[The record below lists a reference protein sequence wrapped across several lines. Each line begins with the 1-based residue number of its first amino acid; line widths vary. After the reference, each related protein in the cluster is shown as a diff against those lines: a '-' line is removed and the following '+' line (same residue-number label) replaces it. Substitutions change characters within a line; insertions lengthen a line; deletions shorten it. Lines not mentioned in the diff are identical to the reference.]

1 MRSNILPELAWLSLV
16 MIFSLSSANAKST
29 LTWETCLKD
38 LIQNNPELS
47 ASEEGIAVSAAKKRA
62 SFSGFFPQL
71 AATANLNRDNSGI
84 ASDGSATPRDLL
96 KDLIVRFSNF
106 LLEFRPPNLFFPA
119 LKIFTESLVRR
130 MKFV

>member
-47 ASEEGIAVSAAKKRA
+47 ASEEGVAVSAAKKEPPLVV
-62 SFSGFFPQL
+62 SFHSLQPQQ
-71 AATANLNRDNSGI
+71 I
-84 ASDGSATPRDLL
+84 
-96 KDLIVRFSNF
+96 
-106 LLEFRPPNLFFPA
+106 
-119 LKIFTESLVRR
+119 
-130 MKFV
+130 